1 MSQTPH
7 IHVDRLITKIS
18 TPEIIIS
25 VTPKSLQT
33 PPAIKS
39 VRPTKTKQTPTAKKS
54 VRSPKDSILNF
65 LGSRSKQLMEK
76 ISPERAPKVTAES
89 VPAVPACTSTV
100 PVTPTDTA
108 PIREHSQSKLDDSL
122 LNVTAEKE
130 GFLVTDTCEKEAE
143 PKSSD
148 VTGPIPMQSL
158 ATPRHEH
165 TPILRWSSLDFLID
179 TAAQALPLT
188 FQNVKYRPPKPSK
201 IPQTSHPHH
210 FAPPGTKPPGCD
222 FSKMANEATIAFPK
236 TKTTAAP
243 APPEPRKRI
252 RAKKSVSPKSPVKAF
267 HRIGQHTPT

>member
-1 MSQTPH
+1 MPLSTGPHRSPSLFTSLSDSSKAPFSHSCNSLILLFLIMSQTPH

-108 PIREHSQSKLDDSL
+108 PIREHSQSKLDR
-122 LNVTAEKE
+122 
-130 GFLVTDTCEKEAE
+130 
-143 PKSSD
+143 
-148 VTGPIPMQSL
+148 QL
-158 ATPRHEH
+158 A
-165 TPILRWSSLDFLID
+165 
-179 TAAQALPLT
+179 
-188 FQNVKYRPPKPSK
+188 
-201 IPQTSHPHH
+201 
-210 FAPPGTKPPGCD
+210 
-222 FSKMANEATIAFPK
+222 
-236 TKTTAAP
+236 
-243 APPEPRKRI
+243 
-252 RAKKSVSPKSPVKAF
+252 
-267 HRIGQHTPT
+267 